1 MKDWIFVFLESKSSC
16 NKQLMF
22 EHVKASLLEQEIR
35 ALEWFLQSG
44 NWLTGLKANV
54 VYGNLCC
61 ALHFPQTWKD
71 LYHDSV
77 HWVWLP
83 LSFGRIGSKIQTHCA
98 NKDFIPIGNVVG
110 IGSSKT
116 MVRSVL
122 GMAHNTMSIWD
133 GLFIHGFNFNYA
145 VKSYAA
151 EALMFK
157 QLYWSKSAVI
167 DKNSLLSELG
177 NNTLPESLY
186 CWHKLQ
192 LC

>member
-44 NWLTGLKANV
+44 NWLTGPKANV
-54 VYGNLCC
+54 VYGNLFCE
-61 ALHFPQTWKD
+61 LHFPQTWKD

-83 LSFGRIGSKIQTHCA
+83 LSFGRIGSEIQTHCPG
-98 NKDFIPIGNVVG
+98 KHFIPTGNVSG
-110 IGSSKT
+110 TDSGKI

-122 GMAHNTMSIWD
+122 GVARNIVSVW
-133 GLFIHGFNFNYA
+133 GGVFIHGFNFNCA
-145 VKSYAA
+145 AKCYAA

-157 QLYWSKSAVI
+157 QI
-167 DKNSLLSELG
+167 
-177 NNTLPESLY
+177 
-186 CWHKLQ
+186 H
-192 LC
+192 

>member
-44 NWLTGLKANV
+44 NWLTGPKANA
-54 VYGNLCC
+54 VYGNLFCE
-61 ALHFPQTWKD
+61 LHFPQTWKD

-83 LSFGRIGSKIQTHCA
+83 LPFGRIWSEIQTHSMS
-98 NKDFIPIGNVVG
+98 KYFIPTGKVIG
-110 IGSSKT
+110 IGSGK
-116 MVRSVL
+116 VIVKSVL
-122 GMAHNTMSIWD
+122 GMAHNLMSIW
-133 GLFIHGFNFNYA
+133 GGVFIHGFNFNYA
-145 VKSYAA
+145 VKCYTA

-157 QLYWSKSAVI
+157 QLYWSKSTVM
-167 DKNSLLSELG
+167 DKNSLLSELE

-186 CWHKLQ
+186 CRHKLQ